1 MTQNAELYNFFI
13 GVFVGMIIQSIFK
26 IMPEK
31 MESDN

>member
-1 MTQNAELYNFFI
+1 MTQNAVNNFLFGI
-13 GVFVGMIIQSIFK
+13 VVGMIIQSIFK

>member
-1 MTQNAELYNFFI
+1 
-13 GVFVGMIIQSIFK
+13 MIIQSIFK